1 MTRQYCNQC
10 HFPQISCVCSAVAP
24 VRSKTE
30 VIVMQ
35 HPSEVNHAKNSVRL
49 MPLVLANMQ
58 IVVGETAADFTELRQ
73 YLAQANKPVYIIYP
87 SETSQTVQQSGAQAD
102 AIIVLLDGTWRKA
115 YRILQ
120 LNPWLQ
126 QYPAL
131 HLEVEHASQYVIR
144 KAKRADSLSTLEAAA
159 FMLSSL
165 DKQLDTSPLLNVF
178 DAMVNLRLQAMPAA
192 VRQRYSLQSKDE

>member
-10 HFPQISCVCSAVAP
+10 HFPQTSCVCSAVAP

-115 YRILQ
+115 YRMLQ